1 MTKNDTRR
9 KTRDRR
15 KNDAAAWVLGG
26 SLVKDRRRGKDRRGS
41 RSTRAR

>member
-1 MTKNDTRR
+1 MTKDDTRR
-9 KTRDRR
+9 KTRERR
-15 KNDAAAWVLGG
+15 KNNTTAWVLGG